1 MRFEWV
7 FEALDIYFVQK
18 KYPVSQSIF
27 LLLKP
32 HWFHVKILCNYLGR
46 CDRSPRIAKSPH
58 KPLANPSYANLGVIE
73 ALASTDARRGTCYS
87 CEFEIVSH
95 LRSHRLTG
103 VI

>member
-32 HWFHVKILCNYLGR
+32 HWFHVKILCNYLAR
-46 CDRSPRIAKSPH
+46 PDQTAWFVSVIIKSSWRSMGMISKYGS
-58 KPLANPSYANLGVIE
+58 
-73 ALASTDARRGTCYS
+73 
-87 CEFEIVSH
+87 
-95 LRSHRLTG
+95 
-103 VI
+103 